1 MPDIQY
7 IGRSCVRIRGK
18 EGIVVCDPAPKS
30 SGLNLGSLTA
40 HIVTL
45 SSRDPEH
52 LASATVKP
60 AKERVFVIDGPG
72 EYEVGGI
79 MINGVRTYRD
89 NQKGAHRGH
98 NTVYAISLDGLVF
111 CHLGELGHDLTTQ
124 QIEEIGVVDI
134 VFVPAN
140 GSLSPAKLA
149 EIVASIEPRAFIPLY
164 GTPEQLEK
172 IAHEFGLKE
181 WSAQEKVSVADSSLP
196 AEGEEMRMIVLH
208 PSAQST

>member
-18 EGIVVCDPAPKS
+18 EGIVVCDPPPKS
-30 SGLNLGSLTA
+30 SGLNLGSITA

-45 SSRDPEH
+45 SSRNPEH
-52 LASATVKP
+52 VTPAVIKP
-60 AKERVFVIDGPG
+60 VKERVFVIDGPG
-72 EYEVGGI
+72 EYEVEGI
-79 MINGVRTYRD
+79 MITGVRTYHD
-89 NQKGAHRGH
+89 NQKGARHGH
-98 NTVYAISLDGLVF
+98 NTVYVISLDGLVF

-124 QIEEIGVVDI
+124 QIEEIGVIDV

-140 GSLSPAKLA
+140 SSLSPAKLT
-149 EIVASIEPRAFIPLY
+149 EIVASIEPRAVIPLY
-164 GTPEQLEK
+164 DTPKQLEK

-181 WSAQEKVSVADSSLP
+181 WSAQEKVSVTDSSLP

-208 PSAQST
+208 PSA